1 MNGCALST
9 ITRKYDLRTD
19 HRRLPAGCV
28 LLRSRGRPAGP
39 VFAEGAIYSPGVGEG
54 RRIFDVRPCG
64 EQMLH
69 FRQLTQER
77 QTFWQPGSST
87 APGCLL
93 VVKRGNGREFYDILA
108 RACEERIPVLLLF
121 GYAGVGC
128 GVSGANVVQGGNKKS
143 QLIDCQLRFSSLVPR
158 TRLELAR
165 TQLFTTPSK

>member
-19 HRRLPAGCV
+19 HRRLLAGCV
-28 LLRSRGRPAGP
+28 LLRSRGRPVGP
-39 VFAEGAIYSPGVGEG
+39 VFAERPIYSPGVGDG

-87 APGCLL
+87 GPGCFLCL
-93 VVKRGNGREFYDILA
+93 KHGASTKTPAGFSTSLRVRARILA
-108 RACEERIPVLLLF
+108 ANRARF
-121 GYAGVGC
+121 HRSAGCRYLQNPESCV
-128 GVSGANVVQGGNKKS
+128 
-143 QLIDCQLRFSSLVPR
+143 
-158 TRLELAR
+158 
-165 TQLFTTPSK
+165 

>member
-28 LLRSRGRPAGP
+28 FLRSRGHPASP
-39 VFAEGAIYSPGVGEG
+39 VFAEGPIYSPGMGEG

-87 APGCLL
+87 GPGCFFVLEA
-93 VVKRGNGREFYDILA
+93 RGKHENSSEFFDVFA
-108 RACEERIPVLLLF
+108 RARAIHLVNRIPISLFCEVQVL
-121 GYAGVGC
+121 AK
-128 GVSGANVVQGGNKKS
+128 SGKLCVNCV
-143 QLIDCQLRFSSLVPR
+143 
-158 TRLELAR
+158 
-165 TQLFTTPSK
+165 